1 VTGCVPPEEYIKLMG
16 EVGFDGAR
24 CVGIGVFWTSPTTR
38 SMDFVA
44 VKGLAAPEQRK
55 AAARGFKPQHLVVVG
70 VAALL
75 ALTATRLWTKR
86 S

>member
-1 VTGCVPPEEYIKLMG
+1 MPPEEYIKLMG

-24 CVGIGVFWTSPTTR
+24 CVGAGNFWSSPTTR

-44 VKGLAAPEQRK
+44 VKALSAPVQQRK
-55 AAARGFKPQHLVVVG
+55 AARGIKPQYLVLVG
-70 VAALL
+70 VAAIL
-75 ALTATRLWTKR
+75 AVAVSRVWTKR